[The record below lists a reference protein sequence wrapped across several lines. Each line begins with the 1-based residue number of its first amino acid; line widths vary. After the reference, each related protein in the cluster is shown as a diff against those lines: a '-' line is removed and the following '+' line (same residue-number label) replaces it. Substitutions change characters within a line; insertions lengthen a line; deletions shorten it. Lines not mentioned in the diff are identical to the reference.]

1 MYKYYLAYKP
11 FDVLCQFTKEK
22 DDDRTLQELKIADKD
37 VYSVGRLDK
46 DSEGMLLL
54 TNDNKLKNAITH
66 AENKIYKSYYCQV
79 EGLISTKAI
88 SQLQNPLT
96 IKINGSNYTTKPAKV
111 RPLENVENLPDRN
124 PPIRHRESIP
134 TSWIEIKICEGKNRQ
149 VRKMLATVG
158 FPVLRL
164 IRVGIGNL
172 KLQFPIDFKV
182 KSVGK
187 KELDLI
193 F

>member
-11 FDVLCQFTKEK
+11 FAVLCQFTKEK
-22 DDDRTLQELKIADKD
+22 DDDRTLQELKIVDKD

-46 DSEGMLLL
+46 DSEDMLLL

-79 EGLISTKAI
+79 EGLIST
-88 SQLQNPLT
+88 
-96 IKINGSNYTTKPAKV
+96 
-111 RPLENVENLPDRN
+111 
-124 PPIRHRESIP
+124 
-134 TSWIEIKICEGKNRQ
+134 
-149 VRKMLATVG
+149 
-158 FPVLRL
+158 L

-182 KSVGK
+182 KSIGK

-193 F
+193 FWKAIKLSI

>member
-1 MYKYYLAYKP
+1 M
-11 FDVLCQFTKEK
+11 
-22 DDDRTLQELKIADKD
+22 
-37 VYSVGRLDK
+37 
-46 DSEGMLLL
+46 
-54 TNDNKLKNAITH
+54 
-66 AENKIYKSYYCQV
+66 
-79 EGLISTKAI
+79 
-88 SQLQNPLT
+88 
-96 IKINGSNYTTKPAKV
+96 
-111 RPLENVENLPDRN
+111 ENVENLPDRN

-182 KSVGK
+182 KV
-187 KELDLI
+187 
-193 F
+193 